1 MGQLIGNIFGPQSPG
16 SLVTDF
22 VECLILAAA
31 IEAFRRGRRIYAL
44 AAVGLGV
51 FIYTRV
57 ADGFLDPGVDNLF
70 KAVGLLLA
78 AGVVLFDTVFE
89 TSPGA

>member
-1 MGQLIGNIFGPQSPG
+1 VGQLIGTIFGPQSAG

-44 AAVGLGV
+44 AVIGLGL

-57 ADGFLDPGVDNLF
+57 ADGFLDPGADNLF
-70 KAVGLLLA
+70 KALGLLLA
-78 AGVVLFDTVFE
+78 AGVVVFDAVFE
-89 TSPGA
+89 TTPGP